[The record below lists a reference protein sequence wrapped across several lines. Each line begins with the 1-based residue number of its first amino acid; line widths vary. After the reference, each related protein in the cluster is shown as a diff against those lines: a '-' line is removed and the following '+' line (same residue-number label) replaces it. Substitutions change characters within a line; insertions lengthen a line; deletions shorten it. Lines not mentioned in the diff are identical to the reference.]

1 MKQAVA
7 ITGAGQG
14 IGRATALYL
23 ARDGWTVA
31 ISDINPSAVDTVAA
45 EINEAGGHAISRSL
59 DVSDAEAT
67 RLWVEEMDDLVGGL
81 SGAVANAGV
90 MRVKPFLE
98 LTPKIWRDV
107 MAVNLDGTFHFVHP
121 VSQRMAT
128 RGYGSIV
135 ILASASSRMPSFATS
150 VYNTSK
156 TALHGLTR
164 VMALELGPIGI
175 RVNAVSPGV
184 VDTPMWELIDRER
197 AALLGKDPGE
207 VMAEAVDR
215 IPLGRIE
222 TPEDVAGFVTYL
234 LSDETSY
241 MTGQNISYDGGFVMP

>member
-1 MKQAVA
+1 
-7 ITGAGQG
+7 
-14 IGRATALYL
+14 
-23 ARDGWTVA
+23 
-31 ISDINPSAVDTVAA
+31 
-45 EINEAGGHAISRSL
+45 
-59 DVSDAEAT
+59 
-67 RLWVEEMDDLVGGL
+67 MDDLVGGL

-156 TALHGLTR
+156 TALSRSISSHMG
-164 VMALELGPIGI
+164 
-175 RVNAVSPGV
+175 VST
-184 VDTPMWELIDRER
+184 TPVTY
-197 AALLGKDPGE
+197 ALL
-207 VMAEAVDR
+207 R
-215 IPLGRIE
+215 
-222 TPEDVAGFVTYL
+222 
-234 LSDETSY
+234 
-241 MTGQNISYDGGFVMP
+241 N

>member
-1 MKQAVA
+1 
-7 ITGAGQG
+7 
-14 IGRATALYL
+14 
-23 ARDGWTVA
+23 
-31 ISDINPSAVDTVAA
+31 
-45 EINEAGGHAISRSL
+45 
-59 DVSDAEAT
+59 
-67 RLWVEEMDDLVGGL
+67 
-81 SGAVANAGV
+81 
-90 MRVKPFLE
+90 
-98 LTPKIWRDV
+98 
-107 MAVNLDGTFHFVHP
+107 
-121 VSQRMAT
+121 
-128 RGYGSIV
+128 
-135 ILASASSRMPSFATS
+135 MPSFATS